1 MDETEKIR
9 EYRNTLINKHGKE
22 KAHGIIKAMRDNH
35 NIEHI
40 RAMAYDNTG
49 STSDKMR
56 MIAFASLNPLT
67 KEQKKNM
74 RTSVGWD
81 DLTGERELL

>member
-9 EYRNTLINKHGKE
+9 SYRNTLYE
-22 KAHGIIKAMRDNH
+22 KYGREKTHAIIRAMRENH